1 MRVTVSR
8 STRAGKKWMAALE
21 NGPTVHFGAQWYEDF
36 TQHGDDARKASYLA
50 RHRANENW
58 TLEGVRS
65 AGFWARY
72 LLWNKRTLG
81 ASATDIRRRFPSL
94 SVSLKA

>member
-1 MRVTVSR
+1 MRVKISR
-8 STRAGKKWMAALE
+8 STRAGKKWMAAVE
-21 NGPTVHFGAQWYEDF
+21 NGPTVHFGAQGYQDF
-36 TQHGDDARKASYLA
+36 TQHGDKERKASYLA
-50 RHRANENW
+50 RHRANETW

-65 AGFWARY
+65 AGFWARW

-94 SVSLKA
+94 SVSLET